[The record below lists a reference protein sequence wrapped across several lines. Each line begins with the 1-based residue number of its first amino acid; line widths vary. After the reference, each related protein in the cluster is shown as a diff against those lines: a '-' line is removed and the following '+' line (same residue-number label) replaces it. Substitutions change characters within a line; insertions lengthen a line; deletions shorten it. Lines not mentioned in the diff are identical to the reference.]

1 MGLIST
7 AESWCHVWFRSK
19 AEASWDQSRGGGWW
33 DRWGANK
40 SAYYVIIYIMLYTLY
55 IYMYVIVCM
64 IHMVLV
70 QLYRHT
76 GLTQSKCI
84 YRGFHYVLER
94 PVHTYVLKRPGQLHR
109 NVVQEASSLAG
120 LEAREASWRFG
131 ASNLV
136 TSMLEPEVIG
146 YGKMVERCRTIFSCW
161 FCVRKLMVQVLQSH
175 HAAKSSFIAFS
186 WAQLQCACVLLR
198 FSIFQSKRDGRGD
211 EFVGFGWGTWHQTR
225 IPTRTGRQ
233 REWTNQTG
241 EYVMICFS
249 VLGPHH
255 VYKVFAGRPP
265 GAQILQSWDHDKP
278 LITDDVLIKIG
289 LHLPFLHPEITI
301 CIHFSG
307 FPFKVRWKTLTLWT
321 GPWSFSTTIPDA
333 TLLHGTTAGMGAVS
347 RHLQTYGKI
356 GFWAD
361 LGDFVIWTVEN
372 FDPLWFREFLM
383 IFWVPVE
390 QMTSEAGYKAPSLG
404 FMVSTG
410 TASLEIG
417 CMTGLWRN
425 QELKRAE
432 VCLSSSADF
441 KKWNVSISP
450 SIFEWPEL
458 VPWFPTISYDFP

>member
-1 MGLIST
+1 MNQPNWGICYDMFLSPRSSPCLQGLCRS
-7 AESWCHVWFRSK
+7 AAWCSDFAKFRNH
-19 AEASWDQSRGGGWW
+19 E
-33 DRWGANK
+33 
-40 SAYYVIIYIMLYTLY
+40 
-55 IYMYVIVCM
+55 
-64 IHMVLV
+64 
-70 QLYRHT
+70 
-76 GLTQSKCI
+76 
-84 YRGFHYVLER
+84 
-94 PVHTYVLKRPGQLHR
+94 
-109 NVVQEASSLAG
+109 
-120 LEAREASWRFG
+120 
-131 ASNLV
+131 
-136 TSMLEPEVIG
+136 
-146 YGKMVERCRTIFSCW
+146 
-161 FCVRKLMVQVLQSH
+161 
-175 HAAKSSFIAFS
+175 
-186 WAQLQCACVLLR
+186 
-198 FSIFQSKRDGRGD
+198 
-211 EFVGFGWGTWHQTR
+211 
-225 IPTRTGRQ
+225 
-233 REWTNQTG
+233 
-241 EYVMICFS
+241 
-249 VLGPHH
+249 
-255 VYKVFAGRPP
+255 
-265 GAQILQSWDHDKP
+265 KP

-458 VPWFPTISYDFP
+458 APWFPTISYDFP